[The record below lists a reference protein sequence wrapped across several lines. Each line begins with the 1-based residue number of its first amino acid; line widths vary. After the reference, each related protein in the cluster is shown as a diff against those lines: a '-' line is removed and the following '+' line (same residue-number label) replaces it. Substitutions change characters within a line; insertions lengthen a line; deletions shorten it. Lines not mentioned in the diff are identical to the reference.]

1 MALLCIGTINDNVS
15 RANLRAACRATAATP
30 EGYLVL
36 TLGDRPEMIPP
47 SLRNATAETLGF
59 DPAKCGWFGKPIR
72 PFPSGTNGS
81 EVLDGYQ
88 PASGLFALRST
99 VGGCQEYAGFVNF
112 DEWSSGDG
120 GGDGGG
126 KGGGGKYDEFR
137 SNASAQQDDHGR
149 FTNCMLPRGPFG
161 QCENE
166 LGLLVDTP
174 DSLYCFASSTA
185 AGTSDTSAW
194 LQFGA
199 LLLFLC
205 WLIRLR
211 RLVCLWS
218 RMEDD
223 AIISTADYALQIS
236 GLDRK
241 LEADDLQ
248 AQLKTELEELED
260 EHGSFAG
267 TIHHIEVGRH
277 CEDEIKVLNEMHR
290 MDVEAGELSERKA
303 MRLKANAPTA
313 DLDKKLQSL
322 AKRYEVNKERMV
334 KLVEE
339 PDMATGHAFVVFN
352 YEKDR
357 NRLARLFTSTP
368 RSLYMFLRP
377 SKRRTSSAT
386 LKCAEPVV
394 ESWMPSCSEMVSP
407 FFWCRC
413 LLAKGGLVE
422 ADVKT
427 SVVVTS
433 APEPNEVLWENLQID
448 DEAEARVETISSGIV
463 FVLIVVGILMLVL
476 IKILQ
481 IMFVDFLSQRD
492 GWNWMVKLFLKNIAT
507 IAVATVT
514 LTWNF
519 LSREIILKMTKRAG
533 HDTATA
539 EESAVFAKLSWA
551 YVFNSVVIPLF
562 IFGMLTASS
571 PNSGGALIDQTWFE
585 ENSIITT
592 AAMLIV
598 CNYITDLM
606 KVANPFPILMRYGFG
621 RYAMS
626 QTKQN
631 ELWKPMPF
639 HTGVQYSLIFKSVSL
654 GLVYGPI
661 WPPAYLLT
669 SIGLALSWIC
679 TRFGL
684 RHWYRCPANVQGGM
698 MLRMRWRLGNVLGLA
713 VVVQC
718 IAVVAA
724 SSPDSLTNRTQMLV
738 LVSGPLALFVYALLP
753 LGAFKNYSLHDEVAD
768 AQDEGEG
775 EQDGGGGGKEKELA
789 FDEVTKARGFDMPR
803 YCCPL
808 VGATSLMFS
817 KAQTGKMAL
826 SRSGSSES
834 DRIESHRDPSPG
846 SPEAAIAAAMNM
858 SNRSE
863 SDTSSPSPGM
873 RQTAIQRTSYIS
885 GDEGR
890 KNYSLG
896 HQASFVLNK
905 EGLRATSRETNAPVI
920 VMRRERKG
928 KKRATGGSAASP
940 VRNENRVT
948 LDAAE

>member
-1 MALLCIGTINDNVS
+1 
-15 RANLRAACRATAATP
+15 
-30 EGYLVL
+30 
-36 TLGDRPEMIPP
+36 
-47 SLRNATAETLGF
+47 
-59 DPAKCGWFGKPIR
+59 
-72 PFPSGTNGS
+72 
-81 EVLDGYQ
+81 
-88 PASGLFALRST
+88 
-99 VGGCQEYAGFVNF
+99 
-112 DEWSSGDG
+112 
-120 GGDGGG
+120 
-126 KGGGGKYDEFR
+126 
-137 SNASAQQDDHGR
+137 
-149 FTNCMLPRGPFG
+149 
-161 QCENE
+161 
-166 LGLLVDTP
+166 
-174 DSLYCFASSTA
+174 
-185 AGTSDTSAW
+185 
-194 LQFGA
+194 
-199 LLLFLC
+199 
-205 WLIRLR
+205 
-211 RLVCLWS
+211 
-218 RMEDD
+218 
-223 AIISTADYALQIS
+223 
-236 GLDRK
+236 
-241 LEADDLQ
+241 
-248 AQLKTELEELED
+248 
-260 EHGSFAG
+260 
-267 TIHHIEVGRH
+267 
-277 CEDEIKVLNEMHR
+277 
-290 MDVEAGELSERKA
+290 
-303 MRLKANAPTA
+303 
-313 DLDKKLQSL
+313 
-322 AKRYEVNKERMV
+322 
-334 KLVEE
+334 
-339 PDMATGHAFVVFN
+339 MATGHAFVVFN

-679 TRFGL
+679 TRFRAAALVQMPRKRAGWHDAPDAVAARQCLGPCRRRAMHRSSGRVLSGL
-684 RHWYRCPANVQGGM
+684 AHKPHADAGA
-698 MLRMRWRLGNVLGLA
+698 RLGA
-713 VVVQC
+713 VGA
-718 IAVVAA
+718 IRLRIAA
-724 SSPDSLTNRTQMLV
+724 SRCVQE
-738 LVSGPLALFVYALLP
+738 LFA
-753 LGAFKNYSLHDEVAD
+753 SRR
-768 AQDEGEG
+768 
-775 EQDGGGGGKEKELA
+775 GG
-789 FDEVTKARGFDMPR
+789 R
-803 YCCPL
+803 
-808 VGATSLMFS
+808 
-817 KAQTGKMAL
+817 
-826 SRSGSSES
+826 
-834 DRIESHRDPSPG
+834 
-846 SPEAAIAAAMNM
+846 
-858 SNRSE
+858 
-863 SDTSSPSPGM
+863 
-873 RQTAIQRTSYIS
+873 
-885 GDEGR
+885 
-890 KNYSLG
+890 
-896 HQASFVLNK
+896 
-905 EGLRATSRETNAPVI
+905 RA
-920 VMRRERKG
+920 G
-928 KKRATGGSAASP
+928 
-940 VRNENRVT
+940 
-948 LDAAE
+948 